1 MNHFRM
7 IAIISVAV
15 FAVSTGTFGQTIYKC
30 GSSYSQIPC
39 ADAVT
44 IQADDA
50 RSLADKAGADKAV
63 KRDMKVTAELEKK
76 RLKEEKE
83 VLGQAKSA
91 QKAAYKEA
99 DKVAAAKAK
108 AAKEEEEAK
117 NAKAKKEPA
126 IFTAKTVPPPKP

>member
-1 MNHFRM
+1 MNRFYKFAIIL
-7 IAIISVAV
+7 IAIGAG
-15 FAVSTGTFGQTIYKC
+15 STGAWGQKVYKC

-44 IQADDA
+44 IQTDDA
-50 RSLADKAGADKAV
+50 RSKADKSGAEKSA
-63 KRDMKVTAELEKK
+63 KRDMKVATDLEKS

-91 QKAAYKEA
+91 QKAADKDA

-108 AAKEEEEAK
+108 AAKEEDEAK
-117 NAKAKKEPA
+117 KAKAKKEPA
-126 IFTAKTVPPPKP
+126 FFTAKTVPPPKP